1 MASLLAPLLTKKP
14 VPQPRPAMLQ
24 FPAAGKKSPEMSAL
38 PSIIRVMGLS
48 AVAAAMAALMRGA
61 SSVAEPPVNLLRPFF
76 RSQSNA
82 QPISDARMYVIP
94 GTGVGASAG
103 PKQGIENPA
112 ESQLI
117 RLHPKA
123 APAANIPLFK
133 KARLSISGR
142 ATVRVCAFLRPF
154 NSTHSGISL
163 GRAMG
168 DEPSAGRIRINAA
181 LIIGN

>member
-1 MASLLAPLLTKKP
+1 
-14 VPQPRPAMLQ
+14 MLQ
-24 FPAAGKKSPEMSAL
+24 FPPAGKKSPEMSAL
-38 PSIIRVMGLS
+38 PSMIRVMGLS

-61 SSVAEPPVNLLRPFF
+61 SSVAEPPVNLLRPFL

-94 GTGVGASAG
+94 GTGVGAGAG

-112 ESQLI
+112 ELQLI

-142 ATVRVCAFLRPF
+142 MPVCVTAC
-154 NSTHSGISL
+154 L
-163 GRAMG
+163 GRLKAMY
-168 DEPSAGRIRINAA
+168 SRICLGA
-181 LIIGN
+181 LGGQFPGTQQNIPPPGQPATKISDME

>member
-1 MASLLAPLLTKKP
+1 
-14 VPQPRPAMLQ
+14 MLQ

-38 PSIIRVMGLS
+38 PSMMRVMGLF

-61 SSVAEPPVNLLRPFF
+61 SSVAEPPVNLLRPFL

-94 GTGVGASAG
+94 GTGVGAGAG
-103 PKQGIENPA
+103 PRQGIENPA

-133 KARLSISGR
+133 KARLSISGW
-142 ATVRVCAFLRPF
+142 ATVRVSACLRPF

-163 GRAMG
+163 SRAMR
-168 DEPSAGRIRINAA
+168 DEPFGDA
-181 LIIGN
+181 LE